1 MRTIGRGL
9 WGGSLVVASLLV
21 AVPSAHADVVSR
33 SEAGFVVRLSSEV
46 TAPAADA
53 WKTVLTP
60 AQWWQSQH
68 TFSGDAANISLDPEV
83 GGCFCEVLP
92 RPEGAP
98 ALQKPGGVQHMRV
111 IYIEPP
117 RALRLSGALGPLQSE
132 ALAATMTITIKPTE
146 KGSRILF
153 EYVVGGFMRYKVDE
167 IAPAVDR
174 MLAAQLASL
183 AARLGPVSEPAA
195 AAPAGG
201 TTAKPPA
208 GEDELPAAEAAPAP
222 VVPISGA
229 ETYSLPPAGSKAPAS
244 RSAPKPAAKPAPP
257 ASAAA
262 PAAVPAKAAAVP
274 AAAAKSAPKPGY
286 LPPAKPAAKPAS
298 LPLAKS
304 APQPASS
311 SASKST
317 VVGAAAKPGAKSPAR
332 PAAKAPDPEA
342 DAHRD
347 ANAAF
352 DAALSGASNK
362 P

>member
-9 WGGSLVVASLLV
+9 WGGILVVASLLV

-53 WKTVLTP
+53 WRTVLAP

-68 TFSGDAANISLDPEV
+68 TFSGDAANISLDPQV
-83 GGCFCEVLP
+83 GGCFCEILP

-98 ALQKPGGVQHMRV
+98 ATQKPGGVQHMRV

-153 EYVVGGFMRYKVDE
+153 EYVVGGYMRYKVDE

-183 AARLGPVSEPAA
+183 AARLGPVSEPSAA
-195 AAPAGG
+195 AHAGG
-201 TTAKPPA
+201 TAARPPD
-208 GEDELPAAEAAPAP
+208 GEDELPAADAVPAP

-229 ETYSLPPAGSKAPAS
+229 ETYSLPPAGSRAPAS
-244 RSAPKPAAKPAPP
+244 SPAPKPAPKPAPV

-262 PAAVPAKAAAVP
+262 PVAVPPKAAPAP

-286 LPPAKPAAKPAS
+286 LPPAKPTS
-298 LPLAKS
+298 QPLTKT
-304 APQPASS
+304 APQPASKPAPKPAAKPA
-311 SASKST
+311 ASG
-317 VVGAAAKPGAKSPAR
+317 VAAKPGAKAPAR

-342 DAHRD
+342 EAHRD

-352 DAALSGASNK
+352 DAALSGASNA